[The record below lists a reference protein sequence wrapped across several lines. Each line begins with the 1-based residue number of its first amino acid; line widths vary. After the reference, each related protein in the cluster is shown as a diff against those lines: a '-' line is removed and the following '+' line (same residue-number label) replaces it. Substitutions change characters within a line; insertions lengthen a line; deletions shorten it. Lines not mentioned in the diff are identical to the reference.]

1 MVVLNDGIILEED
14 ETRAHSMLGKN
25 TILPMSSMS
34 RAIRVAKR
42 VAYDSQSKHA
52 VEAML
57 GNMRK
62 DIVYK
67 PLTVHIGAEIRLCG
81 SRGIDNNGIAF
92 MMRQLADTG
101 KDMKALALLT
111 NRIIE
116 IRKEAIRGGG
126 IIWTRESKSIF
137 IELLVGKAAIV
148 ERHPHYINKITLDIA
163 CAISDMLKQSDI
175 ALAGIDENSVYI
187 TSNSNEQLA
196 KEEDMVMNRIKRIG
210 EQIE

>member
-1 MVVLNDGIILEED
+1 MVALNDGIILEED

-52 VEAML
+52 VAAML
-57 GNMRK
+57 ENMRN

-81 SRGIDNNGIAF
+81 SRGIDNNGIAL
-92 MMRQLADTG
+92 MMRQLADAG
-101 KDMKALALLT
+101 KDMRALALLT
-111 NRIIE
+111 NRIVE
-116 IRKEAIRGGG
+116 IRKEAIWSGG

-137 IELLVGKAAIV
+137 IEPLAGKAAIV
-148 ERHPHYINKITLDIA
+148 ERHQHCINKITLDIV
-163 CAISDMLKQSDI
+163 CTISDALKESGI

-210 EQIE
+210 RSEI